1 MINGYDIAYGI
12 GLALSAPFWLI
23 KRSARQK
30 VLRALR
36 ERMGR
41 DLPGAQPHAP
51 SSPSSG
57 TPGEGWGGGS
67 LDVAQPP
74 PAVFGRSPKPG
85 AAVPHEHPLPALPRS
100 TGGGKTGAELTVLIH
115 AVALGEINA
124 TRAMVRALIQN
135 RPGLRI
141 VVSTTTETGYARG
154 LELYGSDPNV
164 TLIHYPLDFT
174 AAINRVLDR
183 YRPEVVV
190 LMELEVWPNFV
201 LQCERRRIPVLL
213 VNGRLTPSSFRN
225 YRLGG
230 PLVRRMFRRL
240 SLICA
245 QEQAYADR
253 FRALGAPPERVRV
266 TGTMKFDT
274 AQVAD
279 RIDGA
284 DQLARDVGLRPGE
297 EPILVCGSTGPGE
310 EQLLLDIYRKL
321 LGQHPSLRLVLV
333 PRKPERFDE
342 VADLI
347 LGAGF
352 GLVRRS
358 KPDASDPSSKN
369 PVILGDTMG
378 ELRKFYS
385 LADVVFVGRTLLDLG
400 HRQHGSDMIEPAALA
415 KPVIVG
421 PFTGNFAEVMARFRA
436 ADAMR
441 EVKTAEEL
449 RTQCHQIL
457 IHRAAAVAMG
467 GRARE
472 VVRNEQGATG
482 RHVQLILENLGAA
495 NLSDSRHSESAGEV
509 SPWHRRPARAEE
521 L

>member
-1 MINGYDIAYGI
+1 MN
-12 GLALSAPFWLI
+12 
-23 KRSARQK
+23 
-30 VLRALR
+30 
-36 ERMGR
+36 
-41 DLPGAQPHAP
+41 
-51 SSPSSG
+51 
-57 TPGEGWGGGS
+57 
-67 LDVAQPP
+67 
-74 PAVFGRSPKPG
+74 
-85 AAVPHEHPLPALPRS
+85 
-100 TGGGKTGAELTVLIH
+100 
-115 AVALGEINA
+115 
-124 TRAMVRALIQN
+124 
-135 RPGLRI
+135 
-141 VVSTTTETGYARG
+141 VVM
-154 LELYGSDPNV
+154 LV
-164 TLIHYPLDFT
+164 T
-174 AAINRVLDR
+174 
-183 YRPEVVV
+183 VVV
-190 LMELEVWPNFV
+190 LAVIALGGGVLAFAGAGSDRARARVAAIGKPKTPGRSSKGTAEDILSRRKSVQVVLKELEMK
-201 LQCERRRIPVLL
+201 Q
-213 VNGRLTPSSFRN
+213 S
-225 YRLGG
+225 
-230 PLVRRMFRRL
+230 
-240 SLICA
+240 
-245 QEQAYADR
+245 QEKKR
-253 FRALGAPPERVRV
+253 
-266 TGTMKFDT
+266 
-274 AQVAD
+274 
-279 RIDGA
+279 
-284 DQLARDVGLRPGE
+284 
-297 EPILVCGSTGPGE
+297 
-310 EQLLLDIYRKL
+310 
-321 LGQHPSLRLVLV
+321 QHPSLRLVLV